1 MADSRMN
8 RRMAELGVRRA
19 FGAPRTTLFGQI
31 LTENL
36 LYTLLGGALGLL
48 VSFGLVQ
55 LVRSWIFFSSPMD
68 VTTTEV
74 SAMALPTGSLL
85 NPWVFLIAL
94 AVCFVLN
101 LLSAMIPAW
110 RAARRP
116 IVESLNLK

>member
-1 MADSRMN
+1 M
-8 RRMAELGVRRA
+8 
-19 FGAPRTTLFGQI
+19 
-31 LTENL
+31 
-36 LYTLLGGALGLL
+36 
-48 VSFGLVQ
+48 
-55 LVRSWIFFSSPMD
+55 
-68 VTTTEV
+68 TTTEV
-74 SAMALPTGSLL
+74 SAMALPTGALL